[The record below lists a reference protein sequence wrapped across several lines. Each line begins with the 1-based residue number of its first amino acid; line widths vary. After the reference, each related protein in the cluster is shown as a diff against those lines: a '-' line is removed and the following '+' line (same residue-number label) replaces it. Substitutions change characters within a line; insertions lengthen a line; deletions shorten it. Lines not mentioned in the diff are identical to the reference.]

1 MVLTYCSMVLRLV
14 AHTRAVCLMFTHYS
28 YLYNEVAYLAVCGQC
43 ESPGALGALR
53 VDVIR
58 PATRGRRWCNCVVSL
73 EHLQSNVELCLRL

>member
-1 MVLTYCSMVLRLV
+1 VVLTYCSMVLRLV
-14 AHTRAVCLMFTHYS
+14 AHTRAVCLTHCS
-28 YLYNEVAYLAVCGQC
+28 CKYNEVAYLAVCSQC

-73 EHLQSNVELCLRL
+73 MHPQSNVELCIRL